1 MTGKKKDPKDY
12 FELTILGKSF
22 TADYYVGGYYAT
34 SYREAIH
41 DFLKDPTYSFPDG
54 TYEVEVKGHGV
65 HVVEKKT
72 TIITTV
78 KFK

>member
-12 FELTILGKSF
+12 FEVNILGKAF
-22 TADYYVGGYYAT
+22 NAGYYAT

-54 TYEVEVKGHGV
+54 TYKVEVRGHGV
-65 HVVEKKT
+65 HVVEKKST
-72 TIITTV
+72 NKTVV